1 MPFVISFVKVLE
13 LLPFESTSAQT
24 LEFLTVF
31 VCWLGLQT
39 PQKKKKQWV
48 SKAFGFPKTTSFLFL
63 RFGSAVREREREV
76 VGEDVVGWWAGGF
89 AGSSHAASI

>member
-1 MPFVISFVKVLE
+1 M
-13 LLPFESTSAQT
+13 QT

-31 VCWLGLQT
+31 CVGSDFKPHT
-39 PQKKKKQWV
+39 KRKN
-48 SKAFGFPKTTSFLFL
+48 SGFPKLLGFRKQHLFSFCALGQ
-63 RFGSAVREREREV
+63 RCKREREREREREV